1 MADNYLEK
9 RYDEVFGKKTVTKR
23 VGHTLDELLVRN
35 RSTRGYNKEFVVSE
49 SLLHQIVSVN
59 TKLGSGC
66 NRQVLRFKLVTK
78 DTGADKVLANI
89 KMGAAL
95 PELHLPF
102 EGTEPEAYIIVCS
115 TAGEDKLTMI
125 DLGMSLEAM
134 SLRAVEMGL
143 NTLIV
148 CAFNKA
154 NIREAFG
161 LPYDPVAVLCVGKGA
176 ERFQLVP
183 IKEDESHAYY
193 RENGVH
199 YVPKLTLEELLL
211 KGATAS
217 SRSHP

>member
-9 RYDEVFGKKTVTKR
+9 RYDELFGKKTVTKR
-23 VGHTLDELLVRN
+23 VGHTLDELLTRN
-35 RSTRGYNKEFVVSE
+35 RSTRGYNKDFIVSE
-49 SLLHQIVSVN
+49 DLLRQIVSVN

-78 DTGADKVLANI
+78 ETGAYKVLANI

-102 EGTEPEAYIIVCS
+102 PGTEPEAFIVVCS
-115 TAGEDKLTMI
+115 TVGDDKLALI

-148 CAFNKA
+148 GAFNKA
-154 NIREAFG
+154 NIKDDFS
-161 LPYDPVAVLCVGKGA
+161 LPYDPIAVLCVGKGA
-176 ERFQLVP
+176 EKFQIVP
-183 IKEDESHAYY
+183 IHENESHAYY
-193 RENGVH
+193 RKNGSH
-199 YVPKLTLEELLL
+199 YIPKVILEELFI
-211 KGATAS
+211 
-217 SRSHP
+217 

>member
-9 RYDEVFGKKTVTKR
+9 RYDEVFGKKTITKR
-23 VGHTLDELLVRN
+23 VGHTLDELLTKN
-35 RSTRGYNKEFVVSE
+35 RSTRGYNKDFVVSE
-49 SLLHQIVSVN
+49 DLLRQIVSVN

-78 DTGADKVLANI
+78 DTGAEKVLANI

-102 EGTEPEAYIIVCS
+102 EGTEPEAFIIVCS
-115 TAGEDKLTMI
+115 TSGDDKLALI

-148 CAFNKA
+148 GAFNKVK
-154 NIREAFG
+154 IREAFD
-161 LPYDPVAVLCVGKGA
+161 LPFDPLAVLCVGKGI
-176 ERFQLVP
+176 EHFKLVP
-183 IKEDESHAYY
+183 IQESESHAYY
-193 RENGVH
+193 RKDGSH
-199 YVPKLTLEELLL
+199 IVPKVILEELVF
-211 KGATAS
+211 
-217 SRSHP
+217 